1 MQVNLTPRSI
11 TTAFGLTVALLLL
24 AHTIIQTC
32 RFVFDDDRFYGLVF
46 MFSVGSDGNIP
57 TYYSAFALL
66 FSSGLLAFT
75 GYLIRKA
82 GRPMVLYWFGL
93 SVVFL
98 FMSADEMLELHER
111 LIEPLRTTLG
121 TSGAFYYAWVIPYGI
136 AVLTIGAIYLRFLL
150 HLPRRTAIGFIVA
163 GAVFVTGA
171 IGFEMLGGVIYEQ
184 SGSNNTYYVFVQTI
198 EEMLE
203 MVGIAIFIYAITDY
217 IAGEFDSVTV
227 SLAKTAPPA

>member
-1 MQVNLTPRSI
+1 MQVKLTPRSF
-11 TTAFGLTVALLLL
+11 TTVFGLTVALLLL
-24 AHTIIQTC
+24 AHTVIQMC
-32 RFVFDDDRFYGLVF
+32 RFFFDDDRFHGLVF
-46 MFSVGSDGNIP
+46 MFSVGADGNIP
-57 TYYSAFALL
+57 TFYSAFALL

-93 SVVFL
+93 SVIFL
-98 FMSADEMLELHER
+98 LMSADEMLELHER
-111 LIEPLRTTLG
+111 LIEPLRGALE

-136 AVLTIGAIYLRFLL
+136 AVLAIGAIYLRFLL

-171 IGFEMLGGVIYEQ
+171 IGFEMLGGMIFEQ
-184 SGSNNTYYVFVQTI
+184 GGSRNAYYVFVQTI

-203 MVGIAIFIYAITDY
+203 MVGIAMFIYAITDY

-227 SLAKTAPPA
+227 SLEKTAPPS